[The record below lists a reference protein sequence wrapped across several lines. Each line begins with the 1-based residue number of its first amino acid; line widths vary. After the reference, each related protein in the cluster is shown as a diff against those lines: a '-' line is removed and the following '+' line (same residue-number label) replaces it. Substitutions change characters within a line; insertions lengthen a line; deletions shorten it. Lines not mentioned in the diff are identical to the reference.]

1 MLQHVKIAGV
11 HAVRAN
17 AAMTGRRPIG
27 RRQIVFG
34 NGTLTVGGITLSSN
48 GNKAAA
54 AAASNS
60 TVNAEA
66 SAVSNSTANAEVSAA
81 SNSTA
86 NAEALIASNST
97 ANAEASAA
105 PVAEEPA
112 EVAEEVSQGN
122 ATKGEEAGAGAAE
135 EAAEEAAEGAAE
147 GEKAAAEGIT
157 AVNEAEQFS
166 ENIGII
172 TDARGNT
179 VNLGG
184 DLGITRG
191 SDGSISVG
199 GAAGIN
205 IVA

>member
-1 MLQHVKIAGV
+1 MRFSTAVEIAVLALAHVAACENSWSGS

-17 AAMTGRRPIG
+17 AAMSGRRPIA

-34 NGTLTVGGITLSSN
+34 NGTLTVGGITLGGN

-66 SAVSNSTANAEVSAA
+66 SAVSNSTANAE
-81 SNSTA
+81 
-86 NAEALIASNST
+86 ALTASNST

-122 ATKGEEAGAGAAE
+122 VTKGEEAGAGAG
-135 EAAEEAAEGAAE
+135 AAEGAAE

-172 TDARGNT
+172 TDAKGNA

-184 DLGITRG
+184 DLGITKG

-199 GAAGIN
+199 GEAGIN
-205 IVA
+205 IAA